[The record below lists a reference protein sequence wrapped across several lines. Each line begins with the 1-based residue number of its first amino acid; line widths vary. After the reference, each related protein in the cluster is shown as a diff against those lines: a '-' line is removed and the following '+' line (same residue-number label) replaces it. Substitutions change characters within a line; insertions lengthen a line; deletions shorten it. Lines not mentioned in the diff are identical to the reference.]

1 MWILQMDYP
10 YFVAWSAGLSIMA
23 TAFSMISLLCLIP
36 DINDYPYE
44 KMQIMPEK
52 RGGPQGKRIL
62 LTKHGTDNKK
72 GSNLDRD
79 YSRKDP
85 YSDVEKSPGIG
96 NEYRRRY
103 QYSFKNKGY
112 MDCDI
117 DQFSLNVVTPSHPP
131 RTDFFTNKV
140 SNGNRF

>member
-44 KMQIMPEK
+44 KMQIIPEK
-52 RGGPQGKRIL
+52 RGRPQGKRIL

-85 YSDVEKSPGIG
+85 YSDVEKSSGIG
-96 NEYRRRY
+96 NEYGRRY

-112 MDCDI
+112 MDSDI
-117 DQFSLNVVTPSHPP
+117 DRFSLNVVTPSHPP
-131 RTDFFTNKV
+131 RADFFTNKV